1 MKTAD
6 LPDKD
11 HAYGWDNVITKE
23 AAVAIMNAENYAF
36 LGLWAAFADLGYT
49 LPRLGGEGLSEED
62 RKEREEDA
70 VQGYM
75 NRYVDVTKRIVKA
88 GVAVAVSFE
97 A

>member
-1 MKTAD
+1 MAD

-11 HAYGWDNVITKE
+11 HAYGWDNAITKE
-23 AAVAIMNAENYAF
+23 ATVAIMNAENYAF

-49 LPRLGGEGLSEED
+49 LPRLGGEEVSEED

-75 NRYVDVTKRIVKA
+75 NRYVDVRRGWLRRGYRC
-88 GVAVAVSFE
+88 GVV
-97 A
+97 